1 MSEAGTTRRVADEL
15 RRRILV
21 GDLLPGEQLRQERL
35 AGELSISRVPL
46 REALLVLAN
55 EGLLVHQPNQG
66 FVVTKRSPDELAQI
80 HLILG
85 LLESEL
91 LADGFVWPNR
101 TTLMRMRSLNK
112 RMADLIEAPNWI
124 DVVPLNRE
132 FHSILWNQS
141 PLNVVVAE
149 VERVW
154 SLAAAYI
161 ATSYSTLGRRT
172 AAVEEHREL
181 LQALAD
187 RDMDQLRR
195 AHLAHREST
204 RHGADASIQGLA

>member
-1 MSEAGTTRRVADEL
+1 MSQAGTTQRVADEL

-55 EGLLVHQPNQG
+55 EGLLAHQPNQG
-66 FVVTKRSPDELAQI
+66 FVVSKRSSDELAQI

-85 LLESEL
+85 MLELEL
-91 LADGFVWPNR
+91 LTNGFTWPNR
-101 TTLMRMRSLNK
+101 TTLMRMRNLNK
-112 RMADLIEAPNWI
+112 KMAGLIEAANWI

-132 FHSILWNQS
+132 FHRILWNQS

-161 ATSYSTLGRRT
+161 ASSYSTLERRIH
-172 AAVEEHREL
+172 AVEEHEEL
-181 LQALAD
+181 LNALAE
-187 RDMDQLRR
+187 RDLDMLRR

-204 RHGADASIQGLA
+204 RYGAAASMQSLA

>member
-1 MSEAGTTRRVADEL
+1 MAEAGTTQRVADEL

-35 AGELSISRVPL
+35 AGELGISRVPL

-91 LADGFVWPNR
+91 LTNGFVWPNR
-101 TTLMRMRSLNK
+101 ATLLRMRNLNK
-112 RMADLIEAPNWI
+112 RMADLVEAPNWI
-124 DVVPLNRE
+124 DIVPLNRE
-132 FHSILWNQS
+132 FHRVLWNQS

-161 ATSYSTLGRRT
+161 ATSYSTRARRA
-172 AAVEEHREL
+172 AAVEEHEEL
-181 LQALAD
+181 LQALTG
-187 RDMDQLRR
+187 RDAEALRR
-195 AHLAHREST
+195 AHLAHRETT
-204 RHGADASIQGLA
+204 RSGADASMWGLA

>member
-1 MSEAGTTRRVADEL
+1 MSEAGTTQRVANEL
-15 RRRILV
+15 RLRILK

-55 EGLLVHQPNQG
+55 EGLLAHHPHQG
-66 FVVTKRSPDELAQI
+66 FVVSKRSSDELAQI

-85 LLESEL
+85 MLETEL
-91 LADGFVWPNR
+91 LTNGFIWPNR
-101 TTLMRMRSLNK
+101 ATLMRMRNLNK

-132 FHSILWNQS
+132 FHHLLWVQS

-161 ATSYSTLGRRT
+161 ASSYSTLGRRAT
-172 AAVEEHREL
+172 AIEEHEEL

-187 RDMDQLRR
+187 RDMDRLRR

-204 RHGADASIQGLA
+204 RHGADASIRGLA